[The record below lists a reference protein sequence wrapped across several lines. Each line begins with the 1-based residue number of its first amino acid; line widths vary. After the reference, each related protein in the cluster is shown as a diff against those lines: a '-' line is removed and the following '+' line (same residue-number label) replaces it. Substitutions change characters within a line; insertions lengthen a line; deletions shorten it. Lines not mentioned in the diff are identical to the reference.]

1 MATLNSSEPALLR
14 VSEVA
19 RIIGFGRSKTYEM
32 IRAGEIPSLDIDGN
46 IRVPKTSL
54 QAWLEH
60 KINSAANP
68 RLPAPP
74 SPPQSIPGAGEE
86 LFVARRRKSQKK
98 T

>member
-1 MATLNSSEPALLR
+1 MGTLNSGEVALLR

-46 IRVPKTSL
+46 IRVPRSSL
-54 QAWLEH
+54 QAWLEN
-60 KINSAANP
+60 KINSAANL
-68 RLPAPP
+68 RPP
-74 SPPQSIPGAGEE
+74 NRTRSDDTATGESISDMNI
-86 LFVARRRKSQKK
+86 RKHSKN